1 MSSYIFILCAEILS
15 INIRNNK
22 HIKGIRINQTEFKPS
37 QFADDTSII
46 LDGSEISLNE
56 TLNVLSKFSK
66 LSGLNMNFD
75 KTKVIWIGKKKY
87 SADTIKTKWK
97 LVWGQNK
104 FELLGIF
111 FHVDLNKI
119 IDINFLAKFDEIK
132 KHS

>member
-1 MSSYIFILCAEILS
+1 
-15 INIRNNK
+15 
-22 HIKGIRINQTEFKPS
+22 
-37 QFADDTSII
+37 
-46 LDGSEISLNE
+46 
-56 TLNVLSKFSK
+56 
-66 LSGLNMNFD
+66 MNFD

-119 IDINFLAKFDEIK
+119 IDINFLAKFKEIENSLK
-132 KHS
+132 MESTCPYTYW